1 MKKIAVLFL
10 TLFVLFSVGCQ
21 KQENKITTVSN
32 IEIGKE
38 QFIEQLKN
46 IKINNSNDYIM
57 ITSKVKWPSND
68 GKTQESFQVI
78 VPYTINVDGISYSG
92 SYSLGDISDKVD
104 DGNPKYNV
112 TIKDLTTNYETK
124 VLINNK

>member
-1 MKKIAVLFL
+1 MKKIVILFL
-10 TLFVLFSVGCQ
+10 AFFVSLAVGCE
-21 KQENKITTVSN
+21 KQENKITTVTN

-57 ITSKVKWPSND
+57 ITSKVKWDSSVE
-68 GKTQESFQVI
+68 GSFEI
-78 VPYTINVDGISYSG
+78 TVPYSINVDGISYSG
-92 SYSLGDISDKVD
+92 SYILGDTDRKVD
-104 DGNPKYNV
+104 DENPKYDV